1 MTRHACRPGTM
12 MRIADAAIVHDPGAE
27 AATPFRA
34 LCQWS
39 ATISGFDT
47 IARRRAGDALADA
60 VASMISGTKDAS
72 ARSVVRSLACFGEG
86 AAFRRGER
94 HGFVPP
100 RAALIHERPRKH
112 WVSKVISRPPSTL
125 RRAPRT
131 TCFSMSAPACA
142 RWRKIFAIANRSV
155 RADLSKGNVFEKQ
168 HK

>member
-1 MTRHACRPGTM
+1 

-47 IARRRAGDALADA
+47 IPRRRAGDALADA
-60 VASMISGTKDAS
+60 VASMISDTKDAS
-72 ARSVVRSLACFGEG
+72 ARSVVRSLACFGKG

-100 RAALIHERPRKH
+100 WAALIHGTAAQALGFEGN
-112 WVSKVISRPPSTL
+112 
-125 RRAPRT
+125 
-131 TCFSMSAPACA
+131 FAPAFNPA
-142 RWRKIFAIANRSV
+142 TGTADDMLFHV
-155 RADLSKGNVFEKQ
+155 GTGMRAMEKNLRN
-168 HK
+168 H